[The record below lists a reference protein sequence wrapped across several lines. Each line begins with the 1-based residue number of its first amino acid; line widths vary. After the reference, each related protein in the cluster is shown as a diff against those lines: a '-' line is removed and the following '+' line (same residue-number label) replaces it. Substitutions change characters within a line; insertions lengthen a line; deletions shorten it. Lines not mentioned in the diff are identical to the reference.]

1 MHSREWERRVPKK
14 KKTDELVKTKT
25 PIDDEVQHN
34 DIARRATLA
43 ALGDEK
49 ILKMQISMTPL
60 LLLIHPPAM
69 RNFTSIYSY
78 SRAEY
83 NPCYEFYRDIKY

>member
-1 MHSREWERRVPKK
+1 M
-14 KKTDELVKTKT
+14 KTKT

-60 LLLIHPPAM
+60 LLLLIHPPAM

-83 NPCYEFYRDIKY
+83 NSCYEFYRDIKY